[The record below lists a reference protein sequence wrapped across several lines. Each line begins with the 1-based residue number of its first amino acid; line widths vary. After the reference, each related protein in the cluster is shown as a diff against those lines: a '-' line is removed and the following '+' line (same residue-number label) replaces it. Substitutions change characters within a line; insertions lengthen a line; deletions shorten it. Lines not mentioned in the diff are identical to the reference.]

1 MKVLGMLEESKK
13 RKMQH
18 HFMKII
24 ASGAN
29 VLKAK
34 LHFFS
39 CLLGQISSL
48 SVTALLVVGVQL
60 LFQLHSSLTL

>member
-1 MKVLGMLEESKK
+1 
-13 RKMQH
+13 
-18 HFMKII
+18 MKII

-48 SVTALLVVGVQL
+48 LVTALLVVGVQL